1 MGSKRSHSKDGNKS
15 SKQSRAKDS
24 GGSSLSSGGLAIDD
38 LPLRPLCDPW
48 SRQLQLSPSLCRS
61 IQMTLS
67 EEKMEI
73 GFDIVDSDEFN
84 LPPSNYVTELRL
96 HRQEVLPIP
105 IIFSMACGHS
115 IDWDRW
121 IDRKLQDIEFVN
133 LLRWSQIYGSVL
145 VSRGLNMKKDIVG
158 L

>member
-1 MGSKRSHSKDGNKS
+1 
-15 SKQSRAKDS
+15 
-24 GGSSLSSGGLAIDD
+24 
-38 LPLRPLCDPW
+38 
-48 SRQLQLSPSLCRS
+48 
-61 IQMTLS
+61 
-67 EEKMEI
+67 MEI

-84 LPPSNYVTELRL
+84 LPPSDYVTELRL
-96 HRQEVLPIP
+96 HQQEVLPIP

-133 LLRWSQIYGSVL
+133 LLRWSRIYGSVL

>member
-1 MGSKRSHSKDGNKS
+1 MP
-15 SKQSRAKDS
+15 
-24 GGSSLSSGGLAIDD
+24 SSGGLTIDD
-38 LPLRPLCDPW
+38 FPLRPLCDPW
-48 SRQLQLSPSLCRS
+48 VTTTSTFPFPLPLDP
-61 IQMTLS
+61 MTSS

-73 GFDIVDSDEFN
+73 GSDIVDSDEFN
-84 LPPSNYVTELRL
+84 LPPSGYVTELRL

-133 LLRWSQIYGSVL
+133 LFTV
-145 VSRGLNMKKDIVG
+145 VC
-158 L
+158 